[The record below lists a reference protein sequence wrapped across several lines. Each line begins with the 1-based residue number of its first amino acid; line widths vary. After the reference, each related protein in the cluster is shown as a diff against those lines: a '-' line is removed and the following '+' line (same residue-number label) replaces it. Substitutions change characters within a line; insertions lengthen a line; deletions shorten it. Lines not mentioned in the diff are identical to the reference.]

1 VAERLDAPAIEEL
14 FAEADAP
21 AVDFTA
27 TETRAEKR
35 IRRIEER
42 ERRWPG
48 YKANLAASRARFAAR
63 EQERMAAEPQLER
76 DLIESL
82 EALLGC
88 DLLHATAEQLRGIA
102 ALRPLTPAEAR
113 DERDAAIRAQMAH
126 NARTVVGGEHLIGAG
141 EQIVRQY
148 REQDAKDDKAGE

>member
-1 VAERLDAPAIEEL
+1 VAERLNAPAIEEL

-21 AVDFTA
+21 AVDFAA

-35 IRRIEER
+35 VRRIEER

-48 YKANLAASRARFAAR
+48 YKAKLAASRARFAER
-63 EQERMAAEPQLER
+63 EQARMAAEPQLER
-76 DLIESL
+76 DLTATMERIF
-82 EALLGC
+82 GC
-88 DLLHATAEQLRGIA
+88 DIMSVTKEMVDASIFKAPTTAQERID
-102 ALRPLTPAEAR
+102 R
-113 DERDAAIRAQMAH
+113 DIAIRAQMAH

-148 REQDAKDDKAGE
+148 REQDAEDDKAGE